1 MMVAA
6 TRGETLPGLCRGA
19 PFAPERLWQ

>member
-19 PFAPERLWQ
+19 PCAPERLWQ